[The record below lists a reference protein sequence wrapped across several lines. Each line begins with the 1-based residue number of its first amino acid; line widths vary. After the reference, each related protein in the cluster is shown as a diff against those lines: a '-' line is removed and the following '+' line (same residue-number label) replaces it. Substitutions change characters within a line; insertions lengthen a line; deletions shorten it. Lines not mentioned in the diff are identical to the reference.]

1 MSLQHIT
8 QTDRTIEGFAVTN
21 ERQTE
26 PLSDCVRDALEHYLS
41 QLEGCDPVNLY
52 DMVLAEIERPM
63 LECVM
68 AHMGG
73 NQTRA
78 ANALGIS
85 RSTLRK
91 KLNHYRLD

>member
-1 MSLQHIT
+1 MSLQQIT
-8 QTDRTIEGFAVTN
+8 QTDLTIEGFAVTTN
-21 ERQTE
+21 RQTD
-26 PLSDCVRDALEHYLS
+26 PLSDCVRDALEHYFT
-41 QLEGCDPVNLY
+41 QLDGCDPVDLY
-52 DMVLAEIERPM
+52 DMVLAEIERPL

-68 AHMGG
+68 AYMGG

-91 KLNHYRLD
+91 KLNYYRLD